1 LILLDLEQN
10 KKIWFILKIFIV
22 IYYKKAKIFI
32 IKTIKI
38 CMTLEQVII
47 NLKGIMNL
55 LGIILAIIIL
65 FFVIWVLYKKNED
78 IDQDL
83 KNEQQKYFSYFQ
95 EIKELKIS
103 KKTPEKKFN
112 ILNKLAK
119 DFFKQYFKLNHN
131 LTYLQ
136 LSENFHK
143 KNKEDFSDF
152 CKSMS
157 DLDYSNKKTDKSQ
170 VDKLIIFFERLIENL

>member
-1 LILLDLEQN
+1 MVLE
-10 KKIWFILKIFIV
+10 
-22 IYYKKAKIFI
+22 
-32 IKTIKI
+32 
-38 CMTLEQVII
+38 EII
-47 NLKGIMNL
+47 NF

-65 FFVIWVLYKKNED
+65 FFVIWILYKKNEN

-83 KNEQQKYFSYFQ
+83 KNEQKKYFSYLQ
-95 EIKELKIS
+95 EIEKLKIS
-103 KKTPEKKFN
+103 KETPEEKFN
-112 ILNKLAK
+112 ILNELAK
-119 DFFKQYFKLNHN
+119 DFFEQYFKLKSN

-157 DLDYSNKKTDKSQ
+157 DLNYSNKKTNKSQ
-170 VDKLIIFFERLIENL
+170 VDKLIIFFERLIENA